1 MAHFFKPSDIV
12 TKTCTIANTTR
23 GGSAFGVCEDGEQVF
38 ISPKIVD
45 QVGVNIGDMVTAYCI
60 DNHRP
65 EVAGEERYAVRWRAM
80 RVVVQER
87 FEPAP
92 VAAPAPVPAPKPVMT
107 NEQLENAIMVLMDQ
121 DRAWTTAQAADN
133 LKIDHMRVCNTMR
146 GLHEAGDVAACELF
160 AKGGQDRVSK
170 LYYARDVDLLVELI
184 DEVVLDD

>member
-1 MAHFFKPSDIV
+1 MAQFFKPSDII
-12 TKTCTIANTTR
+12 TMTCTVANTTR

-45 QVGVNIGDMVTAYCI
+45 LMQVNVGDMLTAYCI
-60 DNHRP
+60 NNHRP
-65 EVAGEERYAVRWRAM
+65 EAGNEERFAVKWRAVR
-80 RVVVQER
+80 VTVLER
-87 FEPAP
+87 FEPTP
-92 VAAPAPVPAPKPVMT
+92 LAAPAPGPAPKPVMT

-121 DRAWTTAQAADN
+121 DRAWTTAQAADH

-146 GLHEAGDVAACELF
+146 SLYDAGDLAACELF

-184 DEVVLDD
+184 DEVVLGD